1 MNNKENDKF
10 RAARSSVLGR
20 CLPSDAF
27 AQFLAGP
34 GMVALI
40 KIAVQI
46 IADATGFATLLFRP
60 TQSVQGENLF
70 LRRQLALLKER
81 GVQLRRIDAA
91 TRISLA
97 ILARF
102 FEWRDALYVVE
113 PKTMI
118 SWQRAGCP
126 ESICHSIADGTVSV
140 FQRRNLVI
148 TIDAQ
153 NRSEGRVS
161 LKHLFPAD
169 GRFHFRD
176 VQCRRHSQREVAHR
190 FADIEPRL

>member
-1 MNNKENDKF
+1 
-10 RAARSSVLGR
+10 
-20 CLPSDAF
+20 
-27 AQFLAGP
+27 
-34 GMVALI
+34 MVALI

-113 PKTMI
+113 PKTMTGGSVPAARKAFATRSRTAPFRYFKDVI
-118 SWQRAGCP
+118 WSSQLMLRIARRAGCHLNTYFP
-126 ESICHSIADGTVSV
+126 RTADSIFEMSNAGATVS
-140 FQRRNLVI
+140 
-148 TIDAQ
+148 AK
-153 NRSEGRVS
+153 S
-161 LKHLFPAD
+161 LTAL
-169 GRFHFRD
+169 
-176 VQCRRHSQREVAHR
+176 
-190 FADIEPRL
+190 LT